1 MNIEIKS
8 PEEAELIKSLEKRTD
23 AEAKR
28 ILRFLNMPDLSRDKA
43 SPLFELVSRIL
54 KIPRFADFDKI
65 QVPEIVSAEISFDLF
80 NFPKNHPA
88 RGSSDTYFVDSG
100 HILRTHTTIMWHYY
114 LNQEAVKEKIKNKLS
129 VGSLSY
135 GKVYR
140 KDEIDRNHMNVFH
153 QMDGWYL
160 SPKAGKIIGIEEL
173 KSVLTEIARTI
184 FGKDIKFRFNK
195 DEFPYTDPSIEM
207 EIEVNGRWVEVLG
220 AGIAQPSVLEK
231 LGVNSK
237 TDG

>member
-8 PEEAELIKSLEKRTD
+8 PEEAELTKSLEKRTD

-43 SPLFELVSRIL
+43 NPLFELVSRIL

-100 HILRTHTTIMWHYY
+100 H
-114 LNQEAVKEKIKNKLS
+114 KI
-129 VGSLSY
+129 
-135 GKVYR
+135 
-140 KDEIDRNHMNVFH
+140 
-153 QMDGWYL
+153 
-160 SPKAGKIIGIEEL
+160 
-173 KSVLTEIARTI
+173 
-184 FGKDIKFRFNK
+184 
-195 DEFPYTDPSIEM
+195 
-207 EIEVNGRWVEVLG
+207 GR
-220 AGIAQPSVLEK
+220 AS
-231 LGVNSK
+231 
-237 TDG
+237 

>member
-1 MNIEIKS
+1 MNIKIKS
-8 PEEAELIKSLEKRTD
+8 PEEAEIIKNLEKKND

-28 ILRFLNMPDLSRDKA
+28 LLRFLKMPDLSRDKT
-43 SPLFELVSRIL
+43 SPVNELVSRIL

-88 RGSSDTYFVDSG
+88 RGSSDTYFTDSE

-114 LNQEAVKEKIKNKLS
+114 LNQPAIKEKIKNKLS
-129 VGSLSY
+129 VGSVSY

-160 SPKAGKIIGIEEL
+160 APKTKEIIGIEEL
-173 KSVLTEIARTI
+173 KSVLTEIAQAI
-184 FGKDIKFRFNK
+184 FGRDIKFRFNK
-195 DEFPYTDPSIEM
+195 DEFP
-207 EIEVNGRWVEVLG
+207 
-220 AGIAQPSVLEK
+220 
-231 LGVNSK
+231 
-237 TDG
+237 